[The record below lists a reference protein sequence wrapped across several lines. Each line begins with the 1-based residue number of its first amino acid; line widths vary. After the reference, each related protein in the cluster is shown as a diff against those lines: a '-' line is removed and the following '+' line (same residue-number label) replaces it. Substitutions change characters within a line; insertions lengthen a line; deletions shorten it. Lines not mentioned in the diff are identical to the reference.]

1 MTLFRF
7 TESRDSR
14 RTTTTPPTYT
24 ASYTAAG
31 TNDGAYV
38 RAYALAATPAVVLL
52 IDGIVYRQDVAVD
65 PLGFELWKVTV
76 PYGKNDNANGSYTLT
91 FDTSGGTVHI
101 SASKQTIGKYPVGTA
116 PDYKQLIGV
125 NADQVEGADIIIP
138 ALKITANFRHPAA
151 FITLAQIKY
160 LASITGFVNSA
171 TFLTFAAG
179 EVLFLGAA
187 GSEGTSTETEVTY
200 QFAMSSNAASLTIGD
215 IASIVKKGHEL
226 AWIQYKDAVSTPGFA
241 DLPVKQPEFVYI
253 ERVYDTVNLALALG
267 FG

>member
-14 RTTTTPPTYT
+14 KTTTIPLTYVAAYT
-24 ASYTAAG
+24 ASG

-38 RAYALAATPAVVLL
+38 RAYALAATPTVVSLV
-52 IDGIVYRQDVAVD
+52 GGTAYRQDVAVD
-65 PLGFELWKVTV
+65 PVGFEQWKIVV
-76 PYGKNDNANGSYTLT
+76 PYGPKQHETGEFTLT

-101 SASKQTIGKYPVGTA
+101 SASKATIGKYPSGTA
-116 PDYKQLIGV
+116 PDFKQLIGV
-125 NADQVEGADIIIP
+125 NADQVEGADIVIP

-151 FITLAQIKY
+151 FMTLAQIKY
-160 LASITGFVNSA
+160 LASITGKVNSA

-187 GSEGTSTETEVTY
+187 GSEGTESETEVTY
-200 QFAMSSNAASLTIGD
+200 QFAMSSNATGLTIGD
-215 IASIVKKGHEL
+215 VADIVKKGHEL
-226 AWIQYKDAVSTPGFA
+226 AWIKYKDDVDST
-241 DLPVKQPEFVYI
+241 LPVKVPEFVYV
-253 ERVYDTVNLALALG
+253 ERVYDTVNLALGLG